1 MLNAY
6 EKVLI
11 QKFKRELESNGE
23 VDFLY
28 KDLYETFGDDDF
40 IVFLSSYHSKII
52 REFEYINTRI
62 DSRYIHAENSRKIIE
77 LIGSIRKFLE
87 NIGSIKIF
95 IRSEYAD
102 VLEELKNFM
111 KPSGGTVIPDEFKEI
126 KIIETEPI
134 FISDNTISKKI
145 GKTLR
150 LHPVGKGSYADVY
163 MFEDED
169 YEECFTLKRLNKKAT
184 DKDFERLKRE
194 YETMKGLDSPFIV
207 KVYKMNYDKKEYT
220 MEYLNDT
227 LYNHI
232 QKKNSLLNIE
242 SRSYI
247 INQILKGFEYLD
259 KKGILHRDISPTNI
273 LLKHYEDETMLIKI
287 SDFGLVKLEES
298 TLTDPNSEFRG
309 SLNDYRLRDIG
320 FDQYN
325 VTYEMYAL
333 TRLIAYILT
342 GKSAFAKITDSDTL
356 AFLNKGISDK
366 QEERYQNIYE
376 LGLEVRKLIGKLKS
390 KEAR

>member
-1 MLNAY
+1 M
-6 EKVLI
+6 
-11 QKFKRELESNGE
+11 FK
-23 VDFLY
+23 
-28 KDLYETFGDDDF
+28 
-40 IVFLSSYHSKII
+40 
-52 REFEYINTRI
+52 
-62 DSRYIHAENSRKIIE
+62 
-77 LIGSIRKFLE
+77 
-87 NIGSIKIF
+87 
-95 IRSEYAD
+95 
-102 VLEELKNFM
+102 
-111 KPSGGTVIPDEFKEI
+111 
-126 KIIETEPI
+126 
-134 FISDNTISKKI
+134 
-145 GKTLR
+145 
-150 LHPVGKGSYADVY
+150 
-163 MFEDED
+163 DED

-194 YETMKGLDSPFIV
+194 YETMKDLDSPFIV
-207 KVYKMNYDKKEYT
+207 KVYKMNYHKKEYT

-242 SRSYI
+242 SRNYI

-309 SLNDYRLRDIG
+309 SLNDHRLRDIG
-320 FDQYN
+320 FDKYN
-325 VTYEMYAL
+325 VIYEMYAL

-342 GKSAFAKITDSDTL
+342 GRSAFAKITDQDIL
-356 AFLNKGISDK
+356 AFLNKGISDN

-376 LGLEVRKLIGKLKS
+376 LGVEVRKLIWKLKS
-390 KEAR
+390 KEAFI